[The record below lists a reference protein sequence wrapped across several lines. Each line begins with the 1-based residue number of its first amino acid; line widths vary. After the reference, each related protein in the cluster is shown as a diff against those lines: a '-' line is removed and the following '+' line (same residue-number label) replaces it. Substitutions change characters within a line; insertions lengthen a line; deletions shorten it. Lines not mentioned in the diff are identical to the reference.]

1 MSIEQL
7 CSLTITALD
16 KLTRPFLLTEQ
27 LNKDSP
33 IVHLKFARYESSGWA
48 SMLEKTMMEQVQSGL
63 EKRYPKLFQNPTTFL
78 LRVKSDKG
86 IDVTKNYHNYN
97 YSYLL
102 HGILLKG
109 LHRDIVQKLWA
120 DVDVAKGFSYYVQH
134 LKPRQS
140 GKKFSSLLDLH
151 FSNWFEISLEEITPE
166 MTAKLEYERYKNSQ
180 AFLLAQ
186 VEPKMTRVND
196 KLQFAFC
203 GLIKPGHQQNNIIF
217 LSFYR
222 FWAEKIWELMLVHER
237 SLAPDQQGMIE
248 GVSANM
254 EEDNPPT
261 AMSGLIHPPF
271 ASPVAVSFKDVIK
284 LETDEGDGIVGESN
298 VPDAMEE
305 ASKGQASKLLF
316 ESITDQVENTTV
328 EAQNILEEKEN
339 ELLKYFPRRRR
350 AFLLIVVRR
359 SDVDEEGDITKP
371 EELIPLYIHITIEF
385 DVFDTG
391 YDFSDIA
398 DEHFKRD
405 IGDGWNVR
413 IIRPETTDD
422 QEKMKEA
429 VHSKLLEQI
438 KINRRAKLRFK
449 QRRSME
455 YIPKA
460 GTYMLVRSRYYY
472 AQEPQEPLLVLE
484 NLETDKIAESGDFL
498 SVLHYFSPRLREKML
513 YAIKGLGSVSPKF
526 RNRLLKENI
535 HVVDQNDKEND
546 IVYVSYR
553 NFVDPEDMLEK
564 SEIPASAE
572 TEEDAAAKAKKK
584 RRQEKKKKNKKNK
597 QEKDNSD
604 KEGEEIGG
612 AEEPQAAKKESEA
625 PIEAPIEP
633 GETKQAVAAEKP
645 QADIKTSQAPIEADM
660 QHVSHKV
667 DIVEEP

>member
-109 LHRDIVQKLWA
+109 IHKDIVQKLWE
-120 DVDVAKGFSYYVQH
+120 VVNEERSFSYYLQH

-140 GKKFSSLLDLH
+140 GNKLSSFVSDPN
-151 FSNWFEISLEEITPE
+151 FTKPFELSLEPLTPE

-271 ASPVAVSFKDVIK
+271 STPVAVSFHDVIK
-284 LETDEGDGIVGESN
+284 LQTEEGSVGTVGGLS
-298 VPDAMEE
+298 VPEALVIAQKEAMFNDLWDTITLRKEDTTEE
-305 ASKGQASKLLF
+305 AQRILKQNEADLLY
-316 ESITDQVENTTV
+316 
-328 EAQNILEEKEN
+328 
-339 ELLKYFPRRRR
+339 YFPHRRR
-350 AFLLIVVRR
+350 AFVLVLAQHSKLPAKEIV
-359 SDVDEEGDITKP
+359 TP
-371 EELIPLYIHITIEF
+371 EDLKFITIFIAVEF

-391 YDFSDIA
+391 YDFSDLYQA
-398 DEHFKRD
+398 N
-405 IGDGWNVR
+405 IGDRLGGGWPVLT
-413 IIRPETTDD
+413 IRPESTAD
-422 QEKMKEA
+422 QEAMKNAIVEECRKQWRLNMKA
-429 VHSKLLEQI
+429 KSLALREQSLLE
-438 KINRRAKLRFK
+438 RR
-449 QRRSME
+449 ME
-455 YIPKA
+455 A
-460 GTYMLVRSRYYY
+460 GTHIHVRSRYYY
-472 AQEPQEPLLVLE
+472 AEEPLLVLE
-484 NLETDKIAESGDFL
+484 NLQTDKIPVKFL
-498 SVLHYFSPRLREKML
+498 SILHYLNTTLRDKML
-513 YAIKGLGSVSPKF
+513 MGIKDSEDVPYDFCRHLI
-526 RNRLLKENI
+526 LENL
-535 HVVDQNDKEND
+535 HVVDQLNDMLDKVYESHRVD
-546 IVYVSYR
+546 IVEDP
-553 NFVDPEDMLEK
+553 VDIEEELVTET
-564 SEIPASAE
+564 SELSASEENEEE
-572 TEEDAAAKAKKK
+572 TEAKPEKKK
-584 RRQEKKKKNKKNK
+584 KKKKKKKKNKKK
-597 QEKDNSD
+597 QEKD
-604 KEGEEIGG
+604 K
-612 AEEPQAAKKESEA
+612 
-625 PIEAPIEP
+625 
-633 GETKQAVAAEKP
+633 
-645 QADIKTSQAPIEADM
+645 
-660 QHVSHKV
+660 
-667 DIVEEP
+667 